1 MASLHPTAEALKLSY
16 FDMAALRTAFHLPT
30 YFNDR
35 NTNSISISRTSLHCS
50 NSSSAENLP
59 PSSNLSYA
67 IRRMCV
73 SHAINNHRENCLE
86 EVNENAL
93 RIIVKWFELIRD
105 VFPGGRWW
113 NLRDFEQNVD
123 GSPIAAEP
131 ITVLQALREMWAL
144 LAEEKWILYTALGAL
159 AVAAVSEITMPGIL
173 AASVF
178 SAQNGEMLVFYQNSW
193 LLILLCITSGICSG
207 LRSGCFAVANA
218 ILVKRL
224 RKAVYRSLLLQDVSF
239 FDTEAVGDLT
249 SRVSTDCQRLSQTVG
264 NDIHMILRNIFQGI
278 GAFICLMTLSWP
290 LALSSLVICCILSLI
305 FLIYGQYQ
313 KKAAL
318 LAQNFVASSNEVA
331 QETLSF
337 IRTIRAYGTEKEELQ
352 RFTRWIERLASVG
365 MRESVAYG
373 LWTLSFSILYRST
386 QVLAVIFGGMSILS
400 GHVSTE
406 QLTKYILYCEWLIY
420 AAWRLQDSM
429 SSLLQSVGACAKVFQ
444 LMHLPP
450 SSEFMSKGVKLQGL
464 IGCVDFVNVSFH
476 YSSRKMVPVLKN
488 VNFSIKANEMVAIVG
503 ASGSGKSSL
512 ISLLLRLYEP
522 TEGEI
527 LMNGVPLREMD
538 MGWLRENIGYVDQ
551 EPHLFHMDIMSN
563 LTYGCSRSII
573 GVEEIESATKN
584 AHAHEFVSALP
595 QGYHTVIDDNLLSG
609 GQKQRIAIARAL
621 LRDPIILIFDEATS
635 ALDADSEGYI
645 KEILQV
651 LKKDADRRM
660 TMIIVAQ
667 RLSTIKE
674 ADKIVVLEDG
684 QVVETGTYTE
694 LHNKNGVFSRLFK
707 LKTNATHFD

>member
-1 MASLHPTAEALKLSY
+1 
-16 FDMAALRTAFHLPT
+16 MAALQTAFHLPT
-30 YFNDR
+30 YINDR
-35 NTNSISISRTSLHCS
+35 STNSIPIFTSKTSLNFS
-50 NSSSAENLP
+50 YSTSAQNLP
-59 PSSNLSYA
+59 PSSNSSYA
-67 IRRMCV
+67 FSRRMYV
-73 SHAINNHRENCLE
+73 SHALNNHRENSLE
-86 EVNENAL
+86 AINENAL
-93 RIIVKWFELIRD
+93 RMIVKWFELIRD

-144 LAEEKWILYTALGAL
+144 LADEKWILYTALGAL
-159 AVAAVSEITMPGIL
+159 AAAAVSEISMPGIL

-193 LLILLCITSGICSG
+193 LLILLCVTSGICSG
-207 LRSGCFAVANA
+207 LRSGCFAVANS

-224 RKAVYRSLLLQDVSF
+224 RQAVFRSLLFQDVSF

-249 SRVSTDCQRLSQTVG
+249 SRVSTDCQRLSQAVG

-313 KKAAL
+313 KEAAL

-331 QETLSF
+331 QETFSL
-337 IRTIRAYGTEKEELQ
+337 IRTIRAYGTEKEEHQ
-352 RFTRWIERLASVG
+352 RFTQWIERLASVG

-450 SSEFMSKGVKLQGL
+450 SSEFMSKGVKLQRL
-464 IGCVDFVNVSFH
+464 IGCVDFVNVSLH
-476 YSSRKMVPVLKN
+476 YSSRKMVPILEN

-512 ISLLLRLYEP
+512 INLFLRLYEP
-522 TEGEI
+522 TKGEI
-527 LMNGVPLREMD
+527 LVNGVPLREMD
-538 MGWLRENIGYVDQ
+538 MRWLRENIGYVGQ
-551 EPHLFHMDIMSN
+551 EPHLLHMDIKSN
-563 LTYGCSRSII
+563 IRYGCSRSII
-573 GVEEIESATKN
+573 GKEEIESATKN
-584 AHAHEFVSALP
+584 AHAHEFISALP
-595 QGYHTVIDDNLLSG
+595 HGYHTVVDDNLLSG
-609 GQKQRIAIARAL
+609 GQKQRIAIARAI
-621 LRDPIILIFDEATS
+621 LRDPIFLVLDEATS

-645 KEILQV
+645 KEILHV
-651 LKKDADRRM
+651 LKNNADRRR
-660 TMIIVAQ
+660 TIIIVAQ

-684 QVVETGTYTE
+684 QIVETGTYIE

-707 LKTNATHFD
+707 LQTAAATPFN

>member
-1 MASLHPTAEALKLSY
+1 
-16 FDMAALRTAFHLPT
+16 MAALQTTFHLPT

-35 NTNSISISRTSLHCS
+35 NTNSIPVSKTSLHCS
-50 NSSSAENLP
+50 NSSSAQNLP
-59 PSSNLSYA
+59 PYSNSAYA
-67 IRRMCV
+67 FRRMYV
-73 SHAINNHRENCLE
+73 SHAINSHRENCLE
-86 EVNENAL
+86 EVNGNAL
-93 RIIVKWFELIRD
+93 RMIVKWFELIRD

-144 LAEEKWILYTALGAL
+144 LADEKWILYTALRRVGCRGGLRDINARNTG
-159 AVAAVSEITMPGIL
+159 SIR
-173 AASVF
+173 
-178 SAQNGEMLVFYQNSW
+178 
-193 LLILLCITSGICSG
+193 ICSG

-249 SRVSTDCQRLSQTVG
+249 SRVSTDCQRLSHTVG
-264 NDIHMILRNIFQGI
+264 NDIHMILRYRRIYLLDDFVMASSTVITSNMLYFITDFPNLWAVSVDASEVHSYIFE
-278 GAFICLMTLSWP
+278 
-290 LALSSLVICCILSLI
+290 
-305 FLIYGQYQ
+305 YQ

-318 LAQNFVASSNEVA
+318 LGQNFVASSNEVIQKTA
-331 QETLSF
+331 IFQ
-337 IRTIRAYGTEKEELQ
+337 Y
-352 RFTRWIERLASVG
+352 AS
-365 MRESVAYG
+365 SSAN
-373 LWTLSFSILYRST
+373 
-386 QVLAVIFGGMSILS
+386 VLAVIFGGMSILS

-429 SSLLQSVGACAKVFQ
+429 SSLLQSVGACAKV
-444 LMHLPP
+444 
-450 SSEFMSKGVKLQGL
+450 
-464 IGCVDFVNVSFH
+464 
-476 YSSRKMVPVLKN
+476 PVLKN

-527 LMNGVPLREMD
+527 LMNGIPLRKMD

-584 AHAHEFVSALP
+584 AHAHEFVSAFP
-595 QGYHTVIDDNLLSG
+595 QGYHTVIDDSLLSG

-621 LRDPIILIFDEATS
+621 LRYPIILIFDEATS

-651 LKKDADRRM
+651 LKNDADRRM

-684 QVVETGTYTE
+684 QVVEVSH
-694 LHNKNGVFSRLFK
+694 LCPIFMRK
-707 LKTNATHFD
+707 

>member
-1 MASLHPTAEALKLSY
+1 MDFVHSVGRVGCRGG
-16 FDMAALRTAFHLPT
+16 LRDNNA
-30 YFNDR
+30 R
-35 NTNSISISRTSLHCS
+35 NTGSISFF
-50 NSSSAENLP
+50 SSK
-59 PSSNLSYA
+59 
-67 IRRMCV
+67 C
-73 SHAINNHRENCLE
+73 
-86 EVNENAL
+86 
-93 RIIVKWFELIRD
+93 
-105 VFPGGRWW
+105 
-113 NLRDFEQNVD
+113 
-123 GSPIAAEP
+123 
-131 ITVLQALREMWAL
+131 
-144 LAEEKWILYTALGAL
+144 
-159 AVAAVSEITMPGIL
+159 
-173 AASVF
+173 
-178 SAQNGEMLVFYQNSW
+178 
-193 LLILLCITSGICSG
+193 G